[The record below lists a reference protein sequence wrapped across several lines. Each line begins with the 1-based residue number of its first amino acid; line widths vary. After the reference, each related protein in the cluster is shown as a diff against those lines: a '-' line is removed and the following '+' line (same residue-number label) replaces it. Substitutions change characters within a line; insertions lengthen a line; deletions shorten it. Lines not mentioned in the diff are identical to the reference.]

1 VLSLSL
7 CVSLSLFLL
16 LFYVWMS
23 YIHGKHDKDMTH
35 MKVSAD
41 WMATK
46 VIKGT
51 GVYGKNAHS
60 FVCGDRVL
68 LEI

>member
-1 VLSLSL
+1 
-7 CVSLSLFLL
+7 
-16 LFYVWMS
+16 MS